1 MEKGSEGTMKAVE
14 KGSGMPR
21 LCKRRKA
28 VGCQG
33 NAVKKAAGCQ
43 GKVAKKGSGMP
54 RKGCEE
60 RQWGAK
66 ERQWA
71 TKGEAVKKAAGCRG
85 KVAKKGSGV
94 PRKGSGLPRERQWRK
109 AAGCQGK
116 GSVAPP
122 RRGRPLPRSGRP
134 GRKGLSPSGHRI
146 REAQSSSQ
154 VAEAIYQKLTVAACD
169 AV

>member
-43 GKVAKKGSGMP
+43 
-54 RKGCEE
+54 
-60 RQWGAK
+60 
-66 ERQWA
+66 
-71 TKGEAVKKAAGCRG
+71 G

>member
-1 MEKGSEGTMKAVE
+1 MKAVE

-71 TKGEAVKKAAGCRG
+71 TKGEAVE
-85 KVAKKGSGV
+85 KGSGM
-94 PRKGSGLPRERQWRK
+94 PRKRQRRTATQRQTTAQVWPARPEGPVAVRAPHPRGTVK
-109 AAGCQGK
+109 FTG
-116 GSVAPP
+116 
-122 RRGRPLPRSGRP
+122 GRSYLSEAHRSRMRCGVM
-134 GRKGLSPSGHRI
+134 GI
-146 REAQSSSQ
+146 
-154 VAEAIYQKLTVAACD
+154 
-169 AV
+169 

>member
-1 MEKGSEGTMKAVE
+1 MQAKKGSGMPRQCSE

-21 LCKRRKA
+21 KGCEERQRDAKERLRRKA

-33 NAVKKAAGCQ
+33 KAVGYQ
-43 GKVAKKGSGMP
+43 GRGSEKGSGMP

-71 TKGEAVKKAAGCRG
+71 TKGEAVE
-85 KVAKKGSGV
+85 KGSGM
-94 PRKGSGLPRERQWRK
+94 PR
-109 AAGCQGK
+109 K